1 MKTVTLKW
9 NGEEYRASLRV
20 LSAALRSEL
29 VELEKSHR
37 RRVLEQVQQDPEL
50 ALLLDPELLANLQ
63 QEAYASQVAQ
73 RLLEAAARVLE
84 PGFTLEVVR
93 RCIDA
98 ERLPDRWR
106 ELVEQEVSSDFWQQQ
121 PLEEMERV
129 RDFFIGAGSSKMSES
144 PR

>member
-1 MKTVTLKW
+1 MKTVTLRW
-9 NGEEYRASLRV
+9 NGEEYRAPLRV

-84 PGFTLEVVR
+84 PGFTLEVVK
-93 RCIDA
+93 RCIDV
-98 ERLPDRWR
+98 ERLSDRWR
-106 ELVEQEVSSDFWQQQ
+106 ELVEQEVDSDFWQQQ

-129 RDFFIGAGSSKMSES
+129 RDFFIGAGSSKTGES